1 MASAA
6 RRGFGF
12 NVLSL
17 HSDSDRRRS
26 DLFYADPVV
35 FLERFARRYGR
46 RLALLQD
53 YELYEFTL
61 LVRHP

>member
-17 HSDSDRRRS
+17 QSEPDRRRS

-35 FLERFARRYGR
+35 FLERCARRYGR
-46 RLALLQD
+46 RFALIQD
-53 YELYEFTL
+53 YELHEFTL
-61 LVRHP
+61 LVRHQ